1 MSDVILP
8 SAGAVF
14 VNPTLVATPPVN
26 TDPARVVATAPVQV
40 GGSGQTWA
48 TVAAG
53 SGQTAQVVL
62 SGAGNRLNLG
72 TGAAQVNAIGAGAI
86 IESVQLVNSANQVVP
101 DTGKT
106 INLDAE
112 GFNPA
117 TATPVNT
124 AAIVSGDTA
133 GSAPV
138 SIAAAAGNLT
148 PSTGFLFYA
157 HGGTGNDFIEGS
169 GYSDFIRGG
178 AGNDTINAG
187 GGNDVVRGGAGSD
200 QITLG
205 AGNDTLFYT
214 IDQIGA
220 GFVDTVTDFANGVDS
235 VRIAQGQGITFSL
248 STDGTTITFTAGG
261 ISSLLTRSTG
271 VFQLTDINFVA

>member
-8 SAGAVF
+8 AVGTVF
-14 VNPTLVATPPVN
+14 VNPTLVAPAPVN
-26 TDPARVVATAPVQV
+26 TDPARVDATAPVQV
-40 GGSGQTWA
+40 GGSGQTWT

-53 SGQTAQVVL
+53 STQTAQVVV
-62 SGAGNRLNLG
+62 SGEGNRLNLG
-72 TGAAQVNAIGAGAI
+72 TGAAQVIAIGAGTI

-101 DTGKT
+101 DSGKT
-106 INLDAE
+106 INLNAE
-112 GFNPA
+112 GFNPTLA
-117 TATPVNT
+117 APVNT
-124 AAIVSGDTA
+124 TATVSGDTP
-133 GSAPV
+133 GTTV

-187 GGNDVVRGGAGSD
+187 GGNDLVRGGAGSD
-200 QITLG
+200 RITLG

-220 GFVDTVTDFANGVDS
+220 GFVDTVTDFTAGDS
-235 VRIAQGQGITFSL
+235 VRVAQGQGITFSL
-248 STDGTTITFTAGG
+248 STNGTTITFTAGG
-261 ISSLLTRSTG
+261 ITSQLISTSG
-271 VFQLTDINFVA
+271 VFTDVNFLA

>member
-8 SAGAVF
+8 TAGTVF
-14 VNPTLVATPPVN
+14 ADPTLVAAPPVN
-26 TDPARVVATAPVQV
+26 TDPARVDATAPVQV

-53 SGQTAQVVL
+53 AGQTAQVVL
-62 SGAGNRLNLG
+62 SGEGNRLNLG

-86 IESVQLVNSANQVVP
+86 IESVQLVNSANQVIP
-101 DTGKT
+101 DSGKT
-106 INLDAE
+106 INLNAE

-117 TATPVNT
+117 LAAPVNT
-124 AAIVSGDTA
+124 TATVSGDTP
-133 GSAPV
+133 GTTV

-157 HGGTGNDFIEGS
+157 HGGSGNDFIEGS

-187 GGNDVVRGGAGSD
+187 GGNDLVRGGAGSD
-200 QITLG
+200 RITLG

-220 GFVDTVTDFANGVDS
+220 GFVDTVTDFASGDS
-235 VRIAQGQGITFSL
+235 VRVAQGQGITFSL

-261 ISSLLTRSTG
+261 ISSLLTRSSG